1 MGSPSLSPAT
11 KASLF
16 GVLAVAHVGLLAVM
30 AEPADHAGPRATGG
44 APVINLTLMPAPRMA
59 DRDADQR
66 AAQKLQPLPTSIPA
80 SVPMPVIRTSEPP
93 RGPLLEIVRVPSTN
107 QPSPVVPGAVPDPQ
121 TPPGGGDPRV
131 DEAGLLS
138 RSGQTAGGGAP
149 RLGAAAAPSEDRYA
163 AQVIA
168 WVERHKRDPGGRV
181 SGVAVLRF
189 VLDRQGRLR
198 EAAIVSTQ
206 GDRQVGPIALDT
218 LRAAQPFPRPA
229 TDSNWRTREF
239 HVRLDY
245 RPEGG

>member
-107 QPSPVVPGAVPDPQ
+107 PVRWCLVPCPIPRPRPGAEAPGWTRQDSSAGPDR
-121 TPPGGGDPRV
+121 PR
-131 DEAGLLS
+131 A
-138 RSGQTAGGGAP
+138 
-149 RLGAAAAPSEDRYA
+149 
-163 AQVIA
+163 
-168 WVERHKRDPGGRV
+168 
-181 SGVAVLRF
+181 AVLPDS
-189 VLDRQGRLR
+189 VPPPLR
-198 EAAIVSTQ
+198 PRIATQRRSSPGLNGTSAIRAD
-206 GDRQVGPIALDT
+206 GCRAL
-218 LRAAQPFPRPA
+218 P
-229 TDSNWRTREF
+229 S
-239 HVRLDY
+239 
-245 RPEGG
+245 